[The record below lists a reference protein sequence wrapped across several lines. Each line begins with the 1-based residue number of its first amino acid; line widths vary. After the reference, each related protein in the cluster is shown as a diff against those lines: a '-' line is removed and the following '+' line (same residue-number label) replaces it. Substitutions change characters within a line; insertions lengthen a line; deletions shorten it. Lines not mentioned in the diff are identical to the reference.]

1 MLALRS
7 LPLGSKNLFP
17 KLRNVP
23 SWLTPPCPTEL
34 LFIPNY
40 IHFPLYDRNLQWTT
54 RRALSNTTRETATER
69 CGVPVREPLAHR
81 YSEETFL

>member
-1 MLALRS
+1 MS
-7 LPLGSKNLFP
+7 
-17 KLRNVP
+17 
-23 SWLTPPCPTEL
+23 T

-40 IHFPLYDRNLQWTT
+40 IYFPLYRNLQWTT
-54 RRALSNTTRETATER
+54 RRALSNTTRETASATER